1 MARLDGIL
9 SRTMGLRP
17 GVRSPAVI
25 LDAARATAFELDLP
39 FDDLPVRAATSEHVR
54 QALVAHLR
62 PKVGRL
68 LDPAVTFRKVV
79 EFVAGRLAT
88 SQRTQRILVLGCG
101 DGADVWSCAVALAES
116 GIDPSWFEIDAVD
129 QSEVAVRR
137 ARTGMF
143 GAHAFGRMT
152 EDCRQR
158 WFRPQA
164 DGERVDVSLR
174 HRARFQVADPRDSNT
189 FRGRPRHD
197 VVLSRCL
204 LGESEPASRRALWA
218 RIQARLIDDGLLV
231 LGAEDGVPDPRTGFE
246 AAAGGR
252 GAPVFRRVAP
262 RVDPSTQNEVVPS
275 ADPPGAAIGGL
286 VEPVAEGPSEVQRL
300 VVSGLMA
307 VRAGDHARADQLFHR
322 AIGLD
327 PHCRTSIEM
336 LVRAAGGRIDLRR
349 R

>member
-1 MARLDGIL
+1 MFVARLDAIL

-17 GVRSPAVI
+17 GVRPPAVI

-39 FDDLPVRAATSEHVR
+39 FDDLPERAAVSEHVR

-62 PKVGRL
+62 PKPGRL
-68 LDPAVTFRKVV
+68 LDPAVTFRQVV

-137 ARTGMF
+137 ARTGLF
-143 GAHAFGRMT
+143 GAHAFARMT
-152 EDCRQR
+152 EDCRRR

-197 VVLSRCL
+197 VVLSRYL
-204 LGESEPASRRALWA
+204 LGDSEPASRRALWA

-252 GAPVFRRVAP
+252 GASVYRRADS
-262 RVDPSTQNEVVPS
+262 RL
-275 ADPPGAAIGGL
+275 DPPSHDDPVPGGGRSRGD
-286 VEPVAEGPSEVQRL
+286 VESPGVGPSEVQRL

-307 VRAGDHARADQLFHR
+307 VRAGDHAKADQLFHR